1 MVKKII
7 RQGLIKL
14 IVPSI
19 AITSMGYSGVTVAQ
33 EDNILEEILVTA
45 RKREENLQEIPETV
59 VALTSETVERAN
71 IEMVRDVTA
80 AIPNVSIE
88 ESLSPNSTFIGVRGI
103 VSTRNGE
110 PAVAMVVDGIQ
121 IGSAAEVSQAFSDVE
136 QIELLKGPQ
145 GALYGRNAI
154 GGALILTTKKPS
166 NEPSANVTV
175 GVGDNGWFE
184 ASGAV
189 SGPITDN
196 LFFRLSANLKDFDGT
211 IKNEYLAGLLD
222 NNTVIPAF
230 QSDFDSDETYVDF
243 ENNKDWRLR
252 LLWEVSENTEVN
264 FHYNRNALEAGS
276 FWYRSIYRLETPGVK
291 YEFPIGNDV
300 NSTAIRELDSLTL
313 KIDHETSFA
322 TLTSISGYTS
332 TEERYGV
339 AFEGRGSFQTGDVDF
354 INDQFVAEFGTT
366 RFPEA
371 SAADVALLNGQFGQD
386 VGSDQFYDIES
397 WSQEIRLTSPNE
409 GRFRYVAGVY
419 GLWTDRKDTIRADYY
434 NNQGLPL
441 DGTSNTSP
449 DAQGLDGMFPNALL
463 FETSNSQDN
472 FAWALFFN
480 ADYDLTEKLTL
491 TAALRYDQDD
501 REVTRI
507 SGPTVDDGGA
517 TGALLQTCTADG
529 ITCVASGTV
538 ERETFSA
545 FQPKFSLAYLTS
557 DNLTLYGTYARGF
570 RSGGFN
576 GTNALL
582 AETYD
587 KELLD
592 SYELGFKSTLMNGS
606 LRLNGAAFYQ
616 DWDNAQVFEFDG
628 QVFVQSLYNIP
639 KSEIYG
645 VEMSFDWLL
654 TNSLTI
660 SGGVGIMASE
670 IIKFDADIRDRLE
683 TQINARFSNTVKL
696 TPDVKAEFDS
706 NFEGNKLVKFPHQT
720 ANLALIYELPLNAFS
735 GSTLI
740 TRIDYN
746 VRGKRYWW
754 IDNTDK
760 EGYEH
765 FVNASVSL
773 DLGENWDI
781 QGWCKN
787 CFDRESLSA
796 YEPAEMVLF
805 GGAALDVAYEARR
818 RTYGVKVN
826 YTF

>member
-1 MVKKII
+1 MMKKIV

-14 IVPSI
+14 VIPSI

-449 DAQGLDGMFPNALL
+449 DAQGLDGMFSPTHYYLRRPIL
-463 FETSNSQDN
+463 RITS
-472 FAWALFFN
+472 
-480 ADYDLTEKLTL
+480 
-491 TAALRYDQDD
+491 
-501 REVTRI
+501 
-507 SGPTVDDGGA
+507 
-517 TGALLQTCTADG
+517 
-529 ITCVASGTV
+529 
-538 ERETFSA
+538 
-545 FQPKFSLAYLTS
+545 
-557 DNLTLYGTYARGF
+557 
-570 RSGGFN
+570 
-576 GTNALL
+576 
-582 AETYD
+582 
-587 KELLD
+587 
-592 SYELGFKSTLMNGS
+592 LGLC
-606 LRLNGAAFYQ
+606 
-616 DWDNAQVFEFDG
+616 
-628 QVFVQSLYNIP
+628 
-639 KSEIYG
+639 
-645 VEMSFDWLL
+645 
-654 TNSLTI
+654 SLTQ
-660 SGGVGIMASE
+660 IM
-670 IIKFDADIRDRLE
+670 
-683 TQINARFSNTVKL
+683 T
-696 TPDVKAEFDS
+696 
-706 NFEGNKLVKFPHQT
+706 
-720 ANLALIYELPLNAFS
+720 
-735 GSTLI
+735 
-740 TRIDYN
+740 
-746 VRGKRYWW
+746 
-754 IDNTDK
+754 
-760 EGYEH
+760 
-765 FVNASVSL
+765 
-773 DLGENWDI
+773 
-781 QGWCKN
+781 
-787 CFDRESLSA
+787 
-796 YEPAEMVLF
+796 
-805 GGAALDVAYEARR
+805 
-818 RTYGVKVN
+818 
-826 YTF
+826 